1 MTPCRFLNVDL
12 DLASCEDLTPLAREF
27 ELAGMS
33 RLALHREDGSWLAR
47 FELGEE
53 GEGLEEPGPV
63 IERLV
68 AHIEALST
76 ASAAIWWRCEMRR
89 LDMGYESGEG
99 ETLIHTLPPPLLAR
113 LAALSVELGMTLYPS
128 GRG

>member
-33 RLALHREDGSWLAR
+33 RLALHREGGSWLAR

-53 GEGLEEPGPV
+53 MEGLEEPGPV

-68 AHIEALST
+68 AHIEALSPS
-76 ASAAIWWRCEMRR
+76 SAAIWRRCEMRR

-99 ETLIHTLPPPLLAR
+99 ETLLHTLSPLLLAR
-113 LAALSVELGMTLYPS
+113 LAALSVALGMTLYPS
-128 GRG
+128 GGG

>member
-1 MTPCRFLNVDL
+1 DL

-33 RLALHREDGSWLAR
+33 RLALHREGGSWLAR

-68 AHIEALST
+68 AHIETLST
-76 ASAAIWWRCEMRR
+76 ASAAIWRRCEMRR
-89 LDMGYESGEG
+89 LDMGYE
-99 ETLIHTLPPPLLAR
+99 
-113 LAALSVELGMTLYPS
+113 
-128 GRG
+128 